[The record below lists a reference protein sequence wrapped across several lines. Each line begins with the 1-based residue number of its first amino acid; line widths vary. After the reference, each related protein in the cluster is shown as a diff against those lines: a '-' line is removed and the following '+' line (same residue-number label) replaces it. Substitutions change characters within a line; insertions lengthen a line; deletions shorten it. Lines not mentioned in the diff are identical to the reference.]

1 MLTTYHIECHG
12 LGAGLHEGWLE
23 SVGWVPSSLFPGP
36 QRPPRGSG
44 QVQGLSLACEP
55 GELRVADQGKVVP
68 CGQTRGTGKPARARP
83 RVAQQ
88 EMTRVCPCGGR
99 FGAKGTAEA
108 VPANWGGP
116 LGTLARVAW
125 EDFAHLRD

>member
-1 MLTTYHIECHG
+1 MALVLGFMRDDWRVWAGSRALCFQG
-12 LGAGLHEGWLE
+12 LKG
-23 SVGWVPSSLFPGP
+23 
-36 QRPPRGSG
+36 PPRGSG

-88 EMTRVCPCGGR
+88 EMTRVCPCGG
-99 FGAKGTAEA
+99 E
-108 VPANWGGP
+108 VWS
-116 LGTLARVAW
+116 
-125 EDFAHLRD
+125 